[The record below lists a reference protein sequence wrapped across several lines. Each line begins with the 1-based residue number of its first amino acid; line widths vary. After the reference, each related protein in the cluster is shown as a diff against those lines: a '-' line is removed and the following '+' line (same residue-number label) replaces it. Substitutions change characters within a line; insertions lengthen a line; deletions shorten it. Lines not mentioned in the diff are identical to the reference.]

1 MEQYFHEIMA
11 QQADGNGIQPQKWK
25 SVSAAAAA
33 AAADAVTTTPLDNSV
48 NACFDCNICLENA
61 HEPVVTLC
69 GHLYCWSCIYKWLH
83 LQKATKEPENQPL
96 CPVCKASVSLSSL
109 VPLYGRGRG
118 QRSSASEVEPDKKGP
133 FPGLQIPCRPSACG
147 AHALTAA
154 TPSRTIPRQL
164 HQRNL
169 IESQTRQQHQH
180 RHDQP
185 YFNQQ
190 PMFNLGG
197 TTTMNAFNPVVEMFG
212 DMVFAR
218 VFGNSETANMYGY
231 QYPMSG
237 SGSSRTSYSQ
247 AGNSSPRVRRQE
259 MQAEKSLNRISIF
272 LFCCFVLCLLLF

>member
-11 QQADGNGIQPQKWK
+11 QQADGNGNGIQPQKWK
-25 SVSAAAAA
+25 SVSAA

-48 NACFDCNICLENA
+48 NACFDCNICFENA

-69 GHLYCWSCIYKWLH
+69 GHLYCWPCIYKWLH
-83 LQKATKEPENQPL
+83 LQTATKDPENQPL

-118 QRSSASEVEPDKKGP
+118 QPSSASEVE
-133 FPGLQIPCRPSACG
+133 
-147 AHALTAA
+147 HA

-164 HQRNL
+164 HQRYL

-180 RHDQP
+180 RHDQPYFNQQHDQP

-218 VFGNSETANMYGY
+218 VFGNSETTNMYGY

-237 SGSSRTSYSQ
+237 SGSGSSRTSYYQ

>member
-11 QQADGNGIQPQKWK
+11 QQADGNGNGIQPQKWK
-25 SVSAAAAA
+25 SVSAA

-69 GHLYCWSCIYKWLH
+69 GHLYCWPNLRINPCAL
-83 LQKATKEPENQPL
+83 
-96 CPVCKASVSLSSL
+96 CKASVSLSSL

-118 QRSSASEVEPDKKGP
+118 QPSSASEVEHDKKGP

-154 TPSRTIPRQL
+154 TPSRTIL
-164 HQRNL
+164 
-169 IESQTRQQHQH
+169 SQTRQQHQH

-218 VFGNSETANMYGY
+218 VFGNSETTNMYGY

-237 SGSSRTSYSQ
+237 SGSGSSRTSYYQ

>member
-1 MEQYFHEIMA
+1 MEQYLHEIMA
-11 QQADGNGIQPQKWK
+11 QQADENGIQPQKWK
-25 SVSAAAAA
+25 SVSAA

-69 GHLYCWSCIYKWLH
+69 GHLYCWPCIYKWLR
-83 LQKATKEPENQPL
+83 LQTSTKEPENQPL

-118 QRSSASEVEPDKKGP
+118 QPSSASEVEPDKKGP
-133 FPGLQIPCRPSACG
+133 FPGLHIPGRPSACG
-147 AHALTAA
+147 ANSLTAA
-154 TPSRTIPRQL
+154 TPSRTIPRQ
-164 HQRNL
+164 RNL
-169 IESQTRQQHQH
+169 IESHTRQQHQH

-185 YFNQQ
+185 YFNHQ
-190 PMFNLGG
+190 PMFHLGG

-218 VFGNSETANMYGY
+218 VFGNSETTNMYGY
-231 QYPMSG
+231 QYPT
-237 SGSSRTSYSQ
+237 SGSSRASYYQ

-272 LFCCFVLCLLLF
+272 LLCCFVLCLLLF

>member
-1 MEQYFHEIMA
+1 MEQYFHEITA
-11 QQADGNGIQPQKWK
+11 QQADTTQLQKWK

-33 AAADAVTTTPLDNSV
+33 DAVTSTPLDNSV

-69 GHLYCWSCIYKWLH
+69 GHLYCWPCIYKWLH
-83 LQKATKEPENQPL
+83 LQTATKEPEKQPL
-96 CPVCKASVSLSSL
+96 CPVCKASVSLSSV

-118 QRSSASEVEPDKKGP
+118 QPSSASEVELDKKGP

-147 AHALTAA
+147 VHALTA
-154 TPSRTIPRQL
+154 TTLSRTSPRQL
-164 HQRNL
+164 HHRNL
-169 IESQTRQQHQH
+169 FESQTEQQYQH

-185 YFNQQ
+185 HSNQQ

-218 VFGNSETANMYGY
+218 VFGNSETGSMYGY
-231 QYPMSG
+231 QYPLSG
-237 SGSSRTSYSQ
+237 SGSSNNRTSYYQ